1 MRFQLLYFV
10 FSILLL
16 IDFPLVVHNEDFSD
30 SRRILNP
37 KWNFPRP
44 VIQDSP
50 PQDTTESSSIGL
62 EALSPY
68 EIAKLMTDGP
78 WSLEHKRQDKD
89 FSYSGTYVS
98 LEDIWNQLGI
108 HSLHLGYEKI
118 STDRLQSPDQ
128 FLTSGIV
135 DVKTYTDELDGEP
148 GNEVLLRVSNN
159 SSQECRY
166 VLFKPLKRRA
176 GKPRW
181 KLLGYI
187 DHDFGQ
193 YQMPEHSIA
202 QSGGRKWLMVRVQV
216 GAGTG
221 YVRYDNRLFSVDHTG
236 LKEILQFPSEEI
248 FACCDNYPA
257 REFKT
262 KLVRCE
268 MSGATTTVIIDF
280 LATWWV
286 DTDGDIVELW
296 KKKQRARYQTDPIS
310 QKLTLDPSQSDFGE
324 EEFKAMYDA
333 ADDISRED
341 FIFYNLA
348 ELSRIALEPENP
360 RKNWLAHFLAQVD
373 PSPEKEKLENLICQ

>member
-68 EIAKLMTDGP
+68 EIAKLLTDDP
-78 WSLEHKRQDKD
+78 WSRD
-89 FSYSGTYVS
+89 
-98 LEDIWNQLGI
+98 DIWNQLGI
-108 HSLHLGYEKI
+108 HSLHLGYEEI
-118 STDRLQSPDQ
+118 RTNRLRSPDQ
-128 FLTSGIV
+128 FLTSLNV
-135 DVKTYTDELDGEP
+135 DIKTYTDELDGEP
-148 GNEVLLRVSNN
+148 GNEVLLRVSNT
-159 SSQECRY
+159 SEECRY

-187 DHDFGQ
+187 DHDFGR

-202 QSGGRKWLMVRVQV
+202 HSGGRKWLMVTVQM
-216 GAGTG
+216 GSGIGYAG
-221 YVRYDNRLFSVDHTG
+221 YNNRLFSVDHTG
-236 LKEILQFPSEEI
+236 LKEILQFPSEGLVA
-248 FACCDNYPA
+248 FCCDNYPI

-268 MSGATTTVIIDF
+268 MSGATTTVTIDF
-280 LATWWV
+280 LATWWAK
-286 DTDGDIVELW
+286 TDGGKVGLW

-333 ADDISRED
+333 AEDMSRED
-341 FIFYNLA
+341 FICYNLA

-360 RKNWLAHFLAQVD
+360 RKNWLRHFLDQVA
-373 PSPEKEKLENLICQ
+373 PSPEKEKLEDLLCR